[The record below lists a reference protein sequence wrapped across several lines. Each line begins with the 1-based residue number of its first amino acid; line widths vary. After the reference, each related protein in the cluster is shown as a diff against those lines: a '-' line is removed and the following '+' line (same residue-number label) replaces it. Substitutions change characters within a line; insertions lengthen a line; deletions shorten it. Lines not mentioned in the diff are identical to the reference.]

1 MHFRK
6 AAEQGADY
14 IECDVEVTKDLKLV
28 CSHEPWISQVVNM
41 SRYPQFANRKTS
53 YVINDEDPNHD
64 WNDKGNRTGWF
75 IWDFTLEELQT
86 MKRVQANKARD
97 KQYDDIETFCTFEE
111 YIDIA
116 QNHKIGIYPEIK
128 HGYKTDLILHERN
141 KSLETEGTM
150 VKLILEVV
158 YQTFSFMTFSI
169 QIIPIVCIKF
179 KFLFKITINLRIQIL
194 NSRF

>member
-1 MHFRK
+1 MHTFIFLVIRISVNEVHDVSCLHFRK

-41 SRYPQFANRKTS
+41 SRYPQFANKKTS

-116 QNHKIGIYPEIK
+116 QNYSIGIYPEIK
-128 HGYKTDLILHERN
+128 HGYKTDQILYERN
-141 KSLETEGTM
+141 NSLESEGTM
-150 VKLILEVV
+150 VKLILEVICLHLSAKL
-158 YQTFSFMTFSI
+158 YKLFSCMH
-169 QIIPIVCIKF
+169 
-179 KFLFKITINLRIQIL
+179 
-194 NSRF
+194 

>member
-1 MHFRK
+1 MYVYKLIIRVTIDNVHVGPCLHFRK

-14 IECDVEVTKDLKLV
+14 IECDVEVTKDLELV

-41 SRYPQFANRKTS
+41 SGYPQFANKKTS

-75 IWDFTLEELQT
+75 IWDFTLEELKT

-97 KQYDDIETFCTFEE
+97 KKYDDIETFCTFEE

-158 YQTFSFMTFSI
+158 
-169 QIIPIVCIKF
+169 
-179 KFLFKITINLRIQIL
+179 
-194 NSRF
+194 